1 MPETIIVGVD
11 TRRGEDARD
20 AIALAALLAP
30 VTGAELL
37 VVTVLEPSRAVDT
50 GRHERDLARDVRD
63 TAAHMTEPLGFE
75 VRAIAGSSPARVLHE
90 LAERMHAPALVIGAS
105 LRDPDDGWL
114 AGGVAD
120 LLLHGGETPVI
131 IVPRGF
137 AARGLSRLEVVGAG
151 YVDTADGRAALRHA
165 TRLASA
171 AGAQLRAISVVEP
184 FLFSH
189 IAMAHDHEGL
199 AVEHALAQRAR
210 AALDEA
216 VRALPAGIRAT
227 EVLLEGSPAPT
238 LTRLSA
244 DLDLLVLGSRA
255 YGPEGAVLPGPVSR
269 AVAQRAA
276 CPVMIVPRA
285 TAVTPKAAAARGV
298 PLAAGRE
305 S

>member
-1 MPETIIVGVD
+1 MADTIIVGVD
-11 TRRGEDARD
+11 TRRDEDTRD

-30 VTGAELL
+30 VIGAELL
-37 VVTVLEPSRAVDT
+37 VVTVLEPSRAVDV
-50 GRHERDLARDVRD
+50 GRHERDLARDVLAA
-63 TAAHMTEPLGFE
+63 AAHMTEPLAFE
-75 VRAIAGSSPARVLHE
+75 VRAIPGSSPARVLHE
-90 LAERMHAPALVIGAS
+90 LAERMHAAALVIGAS
-105 LRDPDDGWL
+105 LRDTDDGWL

-120 LLLHGGETPVI
+120 LLLHGGATPIV

-137 AARGLSRLEVVGAG
+137 AGRGRAGLQVIGAG
-151 YVDTADGRAALRHA
+151 YVDTADGRDALRHA

-216 VRALPAGIRAT
+216 VGALPAGVRAT
-227 EVLLEGSPAPT
+227 EVLLEGSPGPT

-255 YGPEGAVLPGPVSR
+255 YGPESAVLPGPVSR
-269 AVAQRAA
+269 AVVQRAA

-285 TAVTPKAAAARGV
+285 RAVTPEAAAARAMPV
-298 PLAAGRE
+298 AAGRE

>member
-11 TRRGEDARD
+11 PRRGDDTRD

-30 VTGAELL
+30 VAGAELL
-37 VVTVLEPSRAVDT
+37 VVTVLEPSRAVDV
-50 GRHERDLARDVRD
+50 GRYERDLARDVRD
-63 TAAHMTEPLGFE
+63 TAAHLTEPLGFE
-75 VRAIAGSSPARVLHE
+75 VRAMAGSSPARVLHE
-90 LAERMHAPALVIGAS
+90 LAERMHAAALVIGAS
-105 LRDPDDGWL
+105 LSDPDDGWL

-120 LLLHGGETPVI
+120 LLLHGGATPVI
-131 IVPRGF
+131 VVPHGF
-137 AARGLSRLEVVGAG
+137 AGRGRGGLEVIGAG
-151 YVDTADGRAALRHA
+151 YLDTADGREALRHA
-165 TRLASA
+165 ARLALA
-171 AGAQLRAISVVEP
+171 CGAQVRAISVVEP

-189 IAMAHDHEGL
+189 IAMARDHEGL

-210 AALDEA
+210 TALDEA
-216 VRALPAGIRAT
+216 VRALPSGIRAT
-227 EVLLEGSPAPT
+227 DVLLEGSPAPT

-285 TAVTPKAAAARGV
+285 RAVTPEAAAARAV
-298 PLAAGRE
+298 PVTAGPER
-305 S
+305 